1 MQFVELEVVCNND
14 PCQHPNQEL
23 VKPIPGYEGT
33 ILKSFWCAKCREPIV
48 IRYQFAQDGEAE
60 VVLYVE
66 AAEVYA
72 PRKPETGI
80 TIRPRAGK
88 RHNR

>member
-1 MQFVELEVVCNND
+1 MKFVTLEVVCNND
-14 PCQHPNQEL
+14 LCKYPNREL
-23 VKPIPGYEGT
+23 VKPIPGYTGT
-33 ILKSFWCAKCREPIV
+33 ILKSFWCACCKEPIV
-48 IRYQFAQDGEAE
+48 IRYQFADDGEAE
-60 VVLYVE
+60 VLSYEEAVE
-66 AAEVYA
+66 IYA